1 MRLFRFLD
9 VDRSGG
15 LSKAQFRMLP
25 CVIPESA
32 ATSLLQALQSV
43 RWHITAASTTRRQRM
58 HCSSGTRFAHHSHHD
73 CPSFGERIG
82 CRYDVNHSGQL
93 SYIEFVRGIYAQ
105 EKAWGIRSEETER
118 QVVPSS
124 VAHDL
129 IDCNAV
135 SSRSGVAM
143 RRAAALGSRCGA

>member
-1 MRLFRFLD
+1 M
-9 VDRSGG
+9 STG
-15 LSKAQFRMLP
+15 LGVSQKPNSVCYRASSLNRQQLHYYKLCRA
-25 CVIPESA
+25 CDG
-32 ATSLLQALQSV
+32 TSLQHLRQEGSGCTV
-43 RWHITAASTTRRQRM
+43 RAVL
-58 HCSSGTRFAHHSHHD
+58 GSHTNSHYD

-135 SSRSGVAM
+135 SSRAVVAM